1 MMTVVDLR
9 IATLED
15 AEAIARIHVDTWRST
30 YAGMLANDLLVG
42 MSLEKQTRMW
52 QRMLRGGETV
62 FVAEDPRH
70 GIIGFGSY
78 GPSRSKRGEF
88 TGEVFT
94 LYLLPDFQGLG
105 IGQGLLREMFGAL
118 AREGHETAL
127 IWVLAVNPTRFFY
140 EAMGGKPVAAR
151 DTRMGGKVVREVAY
165 GWDSIHAFP
174 SARV

>member
-1 MMTVVDLR
+1 MTVVDLR

-30 YAGMLANDLLVG
+30 YAGLLPDDLLVG
-42 MSLEKQTRMW
+42 MSLEKQSRMW

-62 FVAEDPRH
+62 IVAEDPRY
-70 GIIGFGSY
+70 GVIGFGSY
-78 GPSRSKRGEF
+78 GPNRSTRNDF

-105 IGQGLLREMFGAL
+105 IGQCLLQALFGAL
-118 AREGHETAL
+118 AREGHETGL
-127 IWVLAVNPTRFFY
+127 IWVLASNPSRFFY

-151 DTRMGGKVVREVAY
+151 NTSMGGQAVREVAY
-165 GWDSIHAFP
+165 GWESIHAVP

>member
-1 MMTVVDLR
+1 MTVVDLH

-15 AEAIARIHVDTWRST
+15 AEAIARIHVETWRST
-30 YAGMLANDLLVG
+30 YAGLLPDELLVG
-42 MSLEKQTRMW
+42 MSLEKQTQMW

-62 FVAEDPRH
+62 VVAEDPRY

-78 GPSRSKRGEF
+78 GPNRSARGGF
-88 TGEVFT
+88 TGEVYT

-105 IGQGLLREMFGAL
+105 IGQGLLRTLFGAL

-127 IWVLAVNPTRFFY
+127 IWVLANNPTRFFY
-140 EAMGGKPVAAR
+140 EAMGGKPAAAR
-151 DTRMGGKVVREVAY
+151 NTQMGGQTVREVAY
-165 GWDSIHAFP
+165 GWESVHAVP